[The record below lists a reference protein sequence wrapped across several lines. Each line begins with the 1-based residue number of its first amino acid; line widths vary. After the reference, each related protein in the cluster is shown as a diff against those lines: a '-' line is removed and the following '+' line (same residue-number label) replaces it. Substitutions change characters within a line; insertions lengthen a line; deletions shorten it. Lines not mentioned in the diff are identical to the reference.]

1 MQFDQLPPALQR
13 LLPHTDWRTDSLG
26 MSSAQ
31 TVYINGREPFYLK
44 VNPVDPWGGL
54 RAEADALIWLRTYL
68 PAPEVVSYERAD
80 GVDYLL
86 MRALTGLPS
95 SDESWK
101 ASPERLV
108 RRLAE
113 SLRTLHDLN
122 PATCPF
128 DQRNEVKLS
137 AVTANVAHNLVDTD
151 NFSDPN
157 QGRSPQAILD
167 QLRAQQPAQRELVVT
182 HGDFCLPNLILDNWS
197 LSGFID
203 VGRLGVG
210 DPYQDLAL
218 CIRDL
223 TDELETDRYNELF
236 FATYGLTDVDTAR
249 MRYFTLLDELN

>member
-1 MQFDQLPPALQR
+1 MHFDQLPATLQR
-13 LLPHTDWRTDSLG
+13 LLPRTDWHPDSLG

-31 TVYINGREPFYLK
+31 TIFINGREPFYLK

-54 RAEADALIWLRTYL
+54 RDEADALVWLRTYL
-68 PAPEVVSYERAD
+68 PAPEVVHYERTD

-86 MRALTGLPS
+86 MRALPGLPA
-95 SDESWK
+95 SDERWQ
-101 ASPERLV
+101 ADPEQLV

-113 SLRTLHDLN
+113 SLRMLHDLN

-128 DQRNEVKLS
+128 DQRNDVKIS
-137 AVTANVAHNLVDTD
+137 AVSANVVHNLVDTD
-151 NFSDPN
+151 DFSEAN
-157 QGRSPQAILD
+157 QGRSPQDMLA
-167 QLRAQQPAQRELVVT
+167 QLRMEQPAQRELVVT

-218 CIRDL
+218 CLRDL
-223 TDELETDRYNELF
+223 TDELGTDRYTDLF
-236 FATYGLTDVDTAR
+236 FATYGLTTVDAAR